1 MSSKSEATQIFAV
14 HRIEGEVAIL
24 VGEELDEVA
33 VPLSDLPDPI
43 SEETVLL
50 VPRHSDGTPVW
61 RTAEIDEESD
71 DRRRAEEAEALLVR
85 IREWQAEQKE
95 VKKEGVKEEEEK
107 EGEETAS

>member
-1 MSSKSEATQIFAV
+1 MSSNSEATQIFAV
-14 HRIEGEVAIL
+14 YRIEGEVAIL

-50 VPRHSDGTPVW
+50 VARQADGTPVW

-71 DRRRAEEAEALLVR
+71 DRRRAEEAETLLSR
-85 IREWQAEQKE
+85 IREWEAEQKE
-95 VKKEGVKEEEEK
+95 EEK
-107 EGEETAS
+107 EKEETAS

>member
-1 MSSKSEATQIFAV
+1 MSSNSKATHIYAV
-14 HRIEGEVAIL
+14 YRIEGEVAIL

-50 VPRHSDGTPVW
+50 VPRHADGTPVW
-61 RTAEIDEESD
+61 RTAVIDEESD

-95 VKKEGVKEEEEK
+95 VKEGVKKEEET